1 MKNNANILSE
11 KVLDELLGQAF
22 LNMDFSQSKNQ
33 KIMETV
39 ANYSLG
45 AVGAG
50 VFTKGKYTIP
60 KALLVLAG
68 LGVIVTSV
76 FFLSK
81 NNNNRENT
89 SIIIPVEQKKTDS
102 AEAVK
107 EELIVKEN
115 QKAGKP
121 FIDREKPLKEIDK
134 VVPQEEGGEF
144 FVAEEVPTYT
154 TVLPQ
159 ETKKADKAPYVFPSL
174 TEKEIRAND
183 NAKNKMIKSA
193 CKLKKEKYYLI
204 PVMNFYMQTAEIT
217 NLEYR
222 TFLFDLL
229 IKGKKDE
236 FLKAK
241 PEQSLWINS
250 NGTNKF
256 DSYKDSYFSD
266 KRFNEY
272 PVVNISVE
280 GAEMYC
286 MWLKELLTEKM
297 PNCDVKLPTETEWM
311 YAARAGKANATYPWG
326 RDSIQNKNN
335 RFLANCCMQ
344 KLKEK
349 FNQPISYP
357 SPMKINLNAFT
368 TGGMATG
375 FDTLATVLVYA
386 YNPND
391 YYLYCMSGNVSEMVY
406 VDGSR
411 SVKTKGG
418 NWASDFEHLKI
429 GSEDEFKN
437 GAKPSPMIGFRPVII
452 LNAVK

>member
-1 MKNNANILSE
+1 MKNNSNILSE
-11 KVLDELLGQAF
+11 KVLDELLGHAF

-45 AVGAG
+45 AVGTG
-50 VFTKGKYTIP
+50 MITKGKYTIT
-60 KALLVLAG
+60 KVLLVLTG
-68 LGVIVTSV
+68 LGVITTPF

-81 NNNNRENT
+81 NNNQHKNNT
-89 SIIIPVEQKKTDS
+89 SVIIPAEQKKTDS
-102 AEAVK
+102 VEAVK

-121 FIDREKPLKEIDK
+121 FIDREKPLQETDTI
-134 VVPQEEGGEF
+134 VPQEE
-144 FVAEEVPTYT
+144 AELLVSEEATTYT

-159 ETKKADKAPYVFPSL
+159 ETKKADKTSYVFPSL
-174 TEKEIRAND
+174 TEKEIKANE
-183 NAKNKMIKSA
+183 NSKNKMAKA
-193 CKLKKEKYYLI
+193 AFKLKKEKYYLI
-204 PVMNFYMQTAEIT
+204 PGMNFYMQTAEVT

-241 PEQSLWINS
+241 PEQNLWINC

-256 DSYKDSYFSD
+256 DSNKDYYFSD

-286 MWLKELLTEKM
+286 LWLKELLSEKM
-297 PNCDVKLPTETEWM
+297 PNCEVKLPTETEWM

-368 TGGMATG
+368 TAGMATG

-406 VDGSR
+406 VDGSKA
-411 SVKTKGG
+411 VKTKGG

-429 GSEDEFKN
+429 GSEDEFR
-437 GAKPSPMIGFRPVII
+437 GGTKPSPMIGFRPIII
-452 LNAVK
+452 LNTVK